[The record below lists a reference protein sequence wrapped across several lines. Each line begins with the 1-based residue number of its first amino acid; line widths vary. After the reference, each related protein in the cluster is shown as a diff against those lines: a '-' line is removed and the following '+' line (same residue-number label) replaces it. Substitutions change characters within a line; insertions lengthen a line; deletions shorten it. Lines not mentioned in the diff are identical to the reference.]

1 VTQHRFSSGGGLTM
15 TRIMQHLG
23 RFVSVLL
30 LLFLAALEIDAQ
42 NPSLPP
48 RFLPYNIYTM

>member
-1 VTQHRFSSGGGLTM
+1 M